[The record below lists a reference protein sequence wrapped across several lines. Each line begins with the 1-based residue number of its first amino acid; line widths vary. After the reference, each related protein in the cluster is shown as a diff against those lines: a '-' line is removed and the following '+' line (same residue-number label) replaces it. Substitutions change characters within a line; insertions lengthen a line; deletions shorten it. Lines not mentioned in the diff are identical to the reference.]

1 MTTQSRSVVVG
12 IVPGQSDDVV
22 LQAAMF
28 ASRFEAQ
35 LVCAFVETS
44 RYVVEELADG
54 SVRSLPFDPDLPE
67 LRDEVFDPE
76 LAAHLGSLLAARNVR
91 WSTRALA
98 GDPARALAHLADA
111 VDAAMIVVG
120 TRRTSPR
127 RGIREFFGGSVA
139 AQLAHRQHR
148 PVVVIP
154 QAPVSIE
161 EPLPWEPA

>member
-1 MTTQSRSVVVG
+1 MTGHPRSVVVG
-12 IVPGQSDDVV
+12 VVPGQSDDVV
-22 LQAAMF
+22 IQAALF
-28 ASRFEAQ
+28 ASRFDAQ

-44 RYVVEELADG
+44 RYVVEELPDG

-67 LRDEVFDPE
+67 MRDEVFEPA
-76 LAAHLGSLLAARNVR
+76 LAAHIDSLLATRNVR

-98 GDPARALAHLADA
+98 GDPARAIGHLAEA

-120 TRRTSPR
+120 TRSRSPR

-154 QAPVSIE
+154 LSPVSIE
-161 EPLPWEPA
+161 DPLPWEPA

>member
-1 MTTQSRSVVVG
+1 MTSPARSVVVG
-12 IVPGQSDDVV
+12 VVPGQSDDVV
-22 LQAAMF
+22 IQAAMF

-44 RYVVEELADG
+44 RYVVEELPDG

-67 LRDEVFDPE
+67 MRDEVFDPA
-76 LAAHLGSLLAARNVR
+76 LAAHLDSLLAPRNVR

-98 GDPARALAHLADA
+98 GDPARALGHVADA

-120 TRRTSPR
+120 TRRHSPR
-127 RGIREFFGGSVA
+127 RGLREFFGGSVA

-154 QAPVSIE
+154 QTPVSIE
-161 EPLPWEPA
+161 DPLPWEPA